1 MFAAEVERA
10 RALYREKSGD
20 GQALLDLHGEIEQRL
35 TPKAAV
41 VVEGSRFRTLLS
53 IPVDASARQRERL
66 TARAI
71 ARGLRALRQAELSA
85 ESQRAQD
92 GLA

>member
-10 RALYREKSGD
+10 RALYRERSGD

-35 TPKAAV
+35 TPQPAV
-41 VVEGSRFRTLLS
+41 VVEGGGFRTVVS
-53 IPVDASARQRERL
+53 IPAGASARQRERL

-71 ARGLRALRQAELSA
+71 ARGLRAVREAEA
-85 ESQRAQD
+85 
-92 GLA
+92 